1 LINTSLKRIF
11 TFNSKIDFAT
21 YFYLMFVLKNKGHVE
36 IVKNYCIIVSKVIGV
51 LGIKIEKK
59 AHKS

>member
-1 LINTSLKRIF
+1 
-11 TFNSKIDFAT
+11 
-21 YFYLMFVLKNKGHVE
+21 MFVLKNKGHVE